1 MQHEPR
7 RLDQRAAFLPC
18 GSHHLCCELS
28 SSFGPEP
35 ALTNDQ
41 GFHKKMVSQK
51 LCKISHLSTCPSL
64 DHPPDSPVHSKQ
76 FDPVLSIHQA
86 CLGIKPEHLFS
97 KKKRQHVSQR
107 LVQNKNCMKQFA
119 IFHYTMSLQRKTARS
134 YSRPQTIGTHA
145 RTRSSHISTIRTAMT
160 PLGRRCFRTAQ
171 KQPSSERTSQ
181 TALQP
186 VQPA

>member
-1 MQHEPR
+1 VQHEPR

-35 ALTNDQ
+35 VLTNDR
-41 GFHKKMVSQK
+41 GSHKKMASQK

-76 FDPVLSIHQA
+76 SETIRSHFINRSQRQA
-86 CLGIKPEHLFS
+86 CLGIKPEHLIS
-97 KKKRQHVSQR
+97 KKKRQHVAQR

-119 IFHYTMSLQRKTARS
+119 ILYHVSAEEDGKVVL
-134 YSRPQTIGTHA
+134 
-145 RTRSSHISTIRTAMT
+145 
-160 PLGRRCFRTAQ
+160 
-171 KQPSSERTSQ
+171 Q
-181 TALQP
+181 TADDRHPGKDAEQP
-186 VQPA
+186 HQHDQDGDDPAWAQVFPHCAATVQ